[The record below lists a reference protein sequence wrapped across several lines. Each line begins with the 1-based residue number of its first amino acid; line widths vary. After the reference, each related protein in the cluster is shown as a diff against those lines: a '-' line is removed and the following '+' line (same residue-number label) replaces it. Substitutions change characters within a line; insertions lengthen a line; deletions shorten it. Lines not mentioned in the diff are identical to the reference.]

1 MIKRIKAEK
10 FKCLNHLDIPL
21 QGLTILAGL
30 NGSGKSSV
38 IQAIQYMRQCVQNAE
53 RGKSSVDLRKRGL
66 HFINAEDVFYQFS
79 SEADVEVLVGAE
91 ADGESGT
98 EELNYV
104 FECNSGNASLNK
116 LELQEQRN
124 LAPSKSMIDS
134 FSNVK
139 MLVSNRIGPTNMHA
153 YLESD
158 VRARDIGDAGENAVA
173 YLYAY
178 GDEDVMPEF
187 IQKDEYSKNSKSL
200 LQQVGAWLRKVS
212 RGVSVF
218 VDSVGKTDTYIPLYF
233 KYGSG
238 PSDRKFRPTSVGAGL
253 SIVLPVLVLL
263 LSAKKGDC
271 LIIENPESDLHPRGQ
286 AELAKLI
293 AKAAQAGV
301 QVIIETHSD
310 HIVNGI
316 RVAVKKG
323 IVSSQKVNIV
333 FFRKVI
339 NAEGLATEEQYSD
352 YDNIELDGNGSLSR
366 YPSDFM
372 EEWGR
377 LMDLLLE
384 DGAIGESEE
393 SADDCISQ

>member
-293 AKAAQAGV
+293 AKVAQAGV

-372 EEWGR
+372 EEWGK